1 MAKQPQ
7 PYLPQ
12 PTTVSGRLISLRQNA
27 TRTTTHALCKIEGG
41 QMVPVCFLQSPR
53 MNLQPW
59 ENRDVTIMGKA
70 RQIDGWTVPLVI
82 VENVLRQQ

>member
-1 MAKQPQ
+1 
-7 PYLPQ
+7 
-12 PTTVSGRLISLRQNA
+12 
-27 TRTTTHALCKIEGG
+27 
-41 QMVPVCFLQSPR
+41 

-70 RQIDGWTVPLVI
+70 RQIDGWTAPLVI